1 MKTAVLLIVFLAYT
15 NCEEVPIPQGPGTPI
30 EQLGS

>member
-1 MKTAVLLIVFLAYT
+1 MKTAALLILLLAQT
-15 NCEEVPIPQGPGTPI
+15 KCEEVPIPQGAGTPI

>member
-1 MKTAVLLIVFLAYT
+1 MKTAVLIILFLWQAK
-15 NCEEVPIPQGPGTPI
+15 CEEVPIPQGPGTPI